1 MEYIVTNCI
10 VHGVLDD
17 IQPHSYGLLMN
28 NELVGVM
35 LGTKEKFPKIWQ
47 SKELQPIQGPVA
59 VNFFSL
65 MADMQLG
72 AMSKSQGQSLRS
84 SAILKV
90 YALSQ
95 KHAKSSNG

>member
-10 VHGVLDD
+10 VHGVLDG
-17 IQPHSYGLLMN
+17 IQPYSYGLLMK

-47 SKELQPIQGPVA
+47 PKELQPIQGTVA
-59 VNFFSL
+59 VNVFSL

-84 SAILKV
+84 SAIFKF
-90 YALSQ
+90 YALS
-95 KHAKSSNG
+95 